1 MRQWKAGTFVPA
13 WKRDMENAAA
23 RMHGGTAAGGLDS
36 IPEVVRDAPDDVSED
51 HTSCSLSSIGVDD
64 QDDPGCGL
72 AERGP
77 PEDRDRE
84 GGAVAG
90 LPEDREHGVPRREL
104 GDPARRDGE
113 PPALPAQS
121 GSWGVPAAPTWTKQQ
136 WDDWEAWEN
145 QQAEDGDDVNL
156 MQRTGAGG
164 NDDVDETDDPPS
176 EGASGSGQAPGG
188 GPPGGPAARP
198 SLCLTLVEQQGLL
211 DAGWPLHHVEHITMF
226 AEYLE
231 DTANQ
236 YGIEAVAWGNDGWGD
251 ALVMANATAEL
262 AQELLWDRLRD
273 VQVVRPED
281 QAARGR
287 VAVGWAGFQK
297 QLGALHLEIMT
308 EALRHQWLPNGVDD
322 DGRRLPVPPFV
333 RGDHNAWA
341 LARARTIARE
351 LVQRSRTLGAER
363 RAAQARGER
372 DPGEREPGHD
382 VPVVGVGE
390 GRDQRGDRDDGDASV
405 EDAMEDLADASDEQ
419 ALMELTA
426 AEERVLDQLDVTTEA
441 RRHLRSLLVSLEQL
455 QGHGEGAEYRWGVA
469 QLVQSW
475 DGALGI
481 VNAMRD
487 ILQVRTTPMGCL
499 PHYPAVREPR
509 YGPLRTRVGSYM
521 EEFRYMLLR
530 CLSEEGGLR
539 LRELVAGGPTAGV
552 RAEPGAAVE
561 TVQAM
566 RSGRNTRRVRRVS
579 GVVPRGSRSRSR
591 TPASELEMP
600 REDGG
605 DIVTVLVRLLFFLS
619 LLCYLYLLCCRSP
632 LPYQNVLSFLHGVI
646 LVYLSR
652 LLYLYLLCYR
662 SLLPY
667 KNVLFFLQGVTL
679 AYLDLVNL
687 SALGLSDCLQSLAHY
702 HRVCLLV
709 LLSLHCHFSVLTLE
723 LLWVVI
729 YLSRTVLSSRGGEE
743 DALLPAA
750 LLGPA
755 APHESARGRV
765 LPQPAV
771 EHALP
776 ASALPVQ
783 LGEML
788 SAGSGPGLPGL
799 MVPLGEMEPSRV
811 LARACSEGAAAA
823 YAADREAR
831 EMAVGL
837 AVAGSTFEIPGR
849 DVTLIRPR
857 QLVEGFWL
865 RKISDQHEAA
875 ESLKR
880 LAKAAVTLKGL
891 DDEAVLRRLDEAPGA
906 ESSAAARDY
915 QLLSRSSVLRLQ
927 TSRSMAVLQAYI
939 GKRIQ
944 GDGTVLPRL
953 PTLWALFVKAGNH
966 IRDALLSGEPAGPL
980 SGSSEAPGPGPF
992 LCGPFRRLVAQRQ
1005 ASVTRH
1011 MEILTEL
1018 ISESAAT
1025 LFDADD
1031 GLDLLGLAE
1040 DFYKAD
1046 CPIEVR
1052 QQTVK
1057 IFRATAAAIRER

>member
-1 MRQWKAGTFVPA
+1 M
-13 WKRDMENAAA
+13 
-23 RMHGGTAAGGLDS
+23 
-36 IPEVVRDAPDDVSED
+36 VRDAPDDVSED

-605 DIVTVLVRLLFFLS
+605 DIVTVSSSSSDVGASAAVAGRGRGAGSGVGSAGPPAVQSGAGVGPGALAVLPEPPVLPVLAVLPESTALPERAVLPPRGDSGLSEPPALPVPAVLPESAALQERAVLPPRGDPGLPRPGQPVGSGLVGLPAESGPLPPGVPSGPVEPALS
-619 LLCYLYLLCCRSP
+619 LLGADSGAP
-632 LPYQNVLSFLHGVI
+632 V
-646 LVYLSR
+646 
-652 LLYLYLLCYR
+652 
-662 SLLPY
+662 
-667 KNVLFFLQGVTL
+667 
-679 AYLDLVNL
+679 
-687 SALGLSDCLQSLAHY
+687 
-702 HRVCLLV
+702 
-709 LLSLHCHFSVLTLE
+709 
-723 LLWVVI
+723 
-729 YLSRTVLSSRGGEE
+729 GG
-743 DALLPAA
+743 D
-750 LLGPA
+750 
-755 APHESARGRV
+755 
-765 LPQPAV
+765 
-771 EHALP
+771 
-776 ASALPVQ
+776 LPVQ
-783 LGEML
+783 DCSE
-788 SAGSGPGLPGL
+788 LPG
-799 MVPLGEMEPSRV
+799 G
-811 LARACSEGAAAA
+811 
-823 YAADREAR
+823 
-831 EMAVGL
+831 
-837 AVAGSTFEIPGR
+837 
-849 DVTLIRPR
+849 
-857 QLVEGFWL
+857 
-865 RKISDQHEAA
+865 
-875 ESLKR
+875 
-880 LAKAAVTLKGL
+880 
-891 DDEAVLRRLDEAPGA
+891 
-906 ESSAAARDY
+906 
-915 QLLSRSSVLRLQ
+915 
-927 TSRSMAVLQAYI
+927 
-939 GKRIQ
+939 
-944 GDGTVLPRL
+944 
-953 PTLWALFVKAGNH
+953 
-966 IRDALLSGEPAGPL
+966 
-980 SGSSEAPGPGPF
+980 
-992 LCGPFRRLVAQRQ
+992 
-1005 ASVTRH
+1005 
-1011 MEILTEL
+1011 
-1018 ISESAAT
+1018 
-1025 LFDADD
+1025 
-1031 GLDLLGLAE
+1031 
-1040 DFYKAD
+1040 
-1046 CPIEVR
+1046 
-1052 QQTVK
+1052 
-1057 IFRATAAAIRER
+1057 